1 MDCDVELQA
10 KFTPSSLK
18 LPELRVFATG
28 RNLEDQVTEEEEEA
42 RPLGG
47 RGILLFL
54 PTPRILVIRLSG
66 TQKWDLCSSAKVSA
80 QFVICVIYPHSG
92 CLSFSTVY
100 SFGTDIGLDTHLRN
114 KSAQEVKDRVS
125 LLVFHQVFHPWT
137 SLSSELES
145 EKI

>member
-66 TQKWDLCSSAKVSA
+66 TQK
-80 QFVICVIYPHSG
+80 
-92 CLSFSTVY
+92 
-100 SFGTDIGLDTHLRN
+100 
-114 KSAQEVKDRVS
+114 
-125 LLVFHQVFHPWT
+125 
-137 SLSSELES
+137 
-145 EKI
+145 